1 MKIDKSNTISKEQI
15 EEWKNEYGHIYRT
28 FLDGNPIIWRR
39 LKRKE
44 YEEITISTA
53 DDELDL
59 NEDEEDTPDMA
70 RKRTARMYNRQNM
83 IAQAAI
89 IYPENAMDLLNNYAL
104 AITNISDDVMARSG
118 FDMPKSEE
126 L

>member
-1 MKIDKSNTISKEQI
+1 MKIDKSNIISKEQI

>member
-1 MKIDKSNTISKEQI
+1 MKIDKSNIISKEQI

-59 NEDEEDTPDMA
+59 NEDEEDTPDVA

>member
-1 MKIDKSNTISKEQI
+1 MKIDKSNIISKEQI
-15 EEWKNEYGHIYRT
+15 EEWKNEYGHIYLT

-59 NEDEEDTPDMA
+59 NEDEEDTPDVA

>member
-59 NEDEEDTPDMA
+59 NEDEEDTPDVA

>member
-28 FLDGNPIIWRR
+28 FLDGNPIIWKR

-59 NEDEEDTPDMA
+59 NEDEEDTPDVA

-104 AITNISDDVMARSG
+104 AITNISDDVMAKSG

>member
-53 DDELDL
+53 YDDLDL
-59 NEDEEDTPDMA
+59 NEDEEDTPDVA

>member
-1 MKIDKSNTISKEQI
+1 MKIDKSNTISKQQI

>member
-59 NEDEEDTPDMA
+59 NEDEEDTPDVA

-118 FDMPKSEE
+118 VDMPKSEE

>member
-59 NEDEEDTPDMA
+59 NEDEEDTPDVA

-104 AITNISDDVMARSG
+104 AITNISDDVMERSG

>member
-1 MKIDKSNTISKEQI
+1 MKIDKNNTISKEQI

-59 NEDEEDTPDMA
+59 NEDEEDTPDVA

-83 IAQAAI
+83 IAQATI

>member
-59 NEDEEDTPDMA
+59 NEDEEDTPDVA

-89 IYPENAMDLLNNYAL
+89 IYPETAMDLLNNYAL

>member
-44 YEEITISTA
+44 YEEMTISTA

>member
-1 MKIDKSNTISKEQI
+1 MKIDKSNIISKEQI

-70 RKRTARMYNRQNM
+70 RKRTARIYNRQNM

>member
-59 NEDEEDTPDMA
+59 NEDEEDTPDVA

-104 AITNISDDVMARSG
+104 AITNISDDVMAKSG

>member
-15 EEWKNEYGHIYRT
+15 EELKNEYGHIYRT

-59 NEDEEDTPDMA
+59 NEDEEDTPDVA

>member
-1 MKIDKSNTISKEQI
+1 
-15 EEWKNEYGHIYRT
+15 
-28 FLDGNPIIWRR
+28 
-39 LKRKE
+39 
-44 YEEITISTA
+44 
-53 DDELDL
+53 
-59 NEDEEDTPDMA
+59 
-70 RKRTARMYNRQNM
+70 MYNRQNM

>member
-59 NEDEEDTPDMA
+59 NEDEEA
-70 RKRTARMYNRQNM
+70 HHKV
-83 IAQAAI
+83 
-89 IYPENAMDLLNNYAL
+89 EVGKL
-104 AITNISDDVMARSG
+104 
-118 FDMPKSEE
+118 
-126 L
+126 

>member
-44 YEEITISTA
+44 YEEITIFTA

>member
-1 MKIDKSNTISKEQI
+1 MKIDKSNIISKEQI

-89 IYPENAMDLLNNYAL
+89 IYLEKAMDLLNNYAL

>member
-59 NEDEEDTPDMA
+59 NEDEEDTPDIA

>member
-1 MKIDKSNTISKEQI
+1 
-15 EEWKNEYGHIYRT
+15 
-28 FLDGNPIIWRR
+28 
-39 LKRKE
+39 
-44 YEEITISTA
+44 
-53 DDELDL
+53 
-59 NEDEEDTPDMA
+59 MA

>member
-59 NEDEEDTPDMA
+59 NEDEEDTPDVA

-83 IAQAAI
+83 ISQAAI

>member
-1 MKIDKSNTISKEQI
+1 MKIDKSNIISKEEI

-28 FLDGNPIIWRR
+28 SLDGNPIIWRR

-118 FDMPKSEE
+118 FDMPTSAE

>member
-59 NEDEEDTPDMA
+59 NEDEEDTPDIA

-104 AITNISDDVMARSG
+104 AITNISDDVMAKSG

>member
-1 MKIDKSNTISKEQI
+1 MKIDKNNTISKEQI

-53 DDELDL
+53 DDKLDL
-59 NEDEEDTPDMA
+59 NEDEEDTPDVA

-83 IAQAAI
+83 IAQATI
-89 IYPENAMDLLNNYAL
+89 IYPENAIDLLNNYAL

>member
-59 NEDEEDTPDMA
+59 NEDEEDTPDVA

-104 AITNISDDVMARSG
+104 AITNISYDVMARSG

>member
-89 IYPENAMDLLNNYAL
+89 IYPENAMNLLNNYAL

>member
-59 NEDEEDTPDMA
+59 NEDEEDTPDVA
-70 RKRTARMYNRQNM
+70 LKRTARMYNRQNM

>member
-1 MKIDKSNTISKEQI
+1 MKIDKNNTISKEQI

-59 NEDEEDTPDMA
+59 NEDEEDTPDVA

>member
-59 NEDEEDTPDMA
+59 NEDEKDTPDVA

>member
-59 NEDEEDTPDMA
+59 NEDEEDTPDVA

-104 AITNISDDVMARSG
+104 AITNISDDVMAISG

>member
-59 NEDEEDTPDMA
+59 NEDEEDTPYVA

>member
-59 NEDEEDTPDMA
+59 NEDEEDTPDVA

-89 IYPENAMDLLNNYAL
+89 IYPENAMELLNNYAL

>member
-59 NEDEEDTPDMA
+59 NEDEEDTPDIA

-104 AITNISDDVMARSG
+104 AITNISDDGMARSG

>member
-1 MKIDKSNTISKEQI
+1 MKIDKNNTISKEQI